1 MYAHTCIVAYTP
13 IYSVCV
19 TKISHEREIMNL
31 KKSKEEYM
39 GWFGVGKEEKGKSV
53 ISKNK
58 INNKTN
64 QAIFL
69 DCLANKWEINK
80 DKLP

>member
-1 MYAHTCIVAYTP
+1 
-13 IYSVCV
+13 
-19 TKISHEREIMNL
+19 MNL
-31 KKSKEEYM
+31 KKNKEGYM
-39 GWFGVGKEEKGKSV
+39 GWFGVGKEEKGKRV

-58 INNKTN
+58 VNNKTN